1 MEESAARELLGA
13 QRQATLTRISA
24 LTDDFEGIVATSSCS
39 NLDDE
44 HDPEGATVAFER
56 AQVTALLDGARAHLD
71 DLDRA
76 LARLAAGAYWVC
88 ERCSVPIT
96 SERLRARPAI
106 RTCIRCAAARSP
118 RLRKQPN
125 RPPASE
131 NE

>member
-1 MEESAARELLGA
+1 MEESALRELLGA
-13 QRQATLTRISA
+13 QRQSTLTRISA
-24 LTDDFEGIVATSSCS
+24 LTDDFEGIIATSSGS

-56 AQVTALLDGARAHLD
+56 AQVIALLDDARAHLD

-76 LARLAAGAYWVC
+76 LARLAAGTYRVC
-88 ERCSVPIT
+88 ERCSAPIT
-96 SERLRARPAI
+96 SERLRARPAT

-125 RPPASE
+125 RPSASG